1 MQDEQKF
8 VLQSGQR
15 IRFSA
20 MCLAAA
26 FDRLCPSGAIR
37 EMFFADASA
46 LSIIRAPQPSFGHFT
61 QLGSESRNAR
71 VAWRT
76 TLSTSSR
83 GKKAS
88 MSYSVNLLPHASQPW
103 ARSNG
108 SL

>member
-46 LSIIRAPQPSFGHFT
+46 LSMMRAPQPSFGHFT
-61 QLGSESRNAR
+61 QMGSESRNAR
-71 VAWRT
+71 VETRIKMEMPE
-76 TLSTSSR
+76 R
-83 GKKAS
+83 QIRIEKE
-88 MSYSVNLLPHASQPW
+88 VEIDVFE
-103 ARSNG
+103 
-108 SL
+108 